1 MDSQEISISRRIM
14 LVATR
19 CTLIVPLE
27 SIKIYAYKYSNAS
40 RPISDT
46 RVRDARL
53 HKIIMHEAWQMAAC
67 QVLNQSAAITS

>member
-1 MDSQEISISRRIM
+1 MDSQKISISPRIM

-27 SIKIYAYKYSNAS
+27 SIKTYASKHSNAS
-40 RPISDT
+40 RPRSDT
-46 RVRDARL
+46 RVRDVRL
-53 HKIIMHEAWQMAAC
+53 PKNIMHEAWQMAGC